1 MERNVNGDYEAKIE
15 LKSIKREKEEEDC
28 EIISLTQ
35 LRSHNC
41 KILFSINL
49 YLFNNRYMHT
59 YMLR

>member
-1 MERNVNGDYEAKIE
+1 MLTVITKQKKKE

-41 KILFSINL
+41 NILFSINL
-49 YLFNNRYMHT
+49 YLI
-59 YMLR
+59 